1 MDLLGAYQFLPMCQ
15 QTDIEQI
22 HDLLQEGY
30 FSFEFDFLTLR
41 HSTFWEILWG
51 WGCRWFHGMLPCNY
65 CSFRDHPSRIS
76 ITKPCGFSGERGRKG
91 GGVRD
96 CLLHRVQMPGY
107 YFLIEPPG
115 VPAYPGIFHLSLD
128 CLRPPPTCHGA
139 AARQKPKLA
148 LGSLGTK
155 DRVDWI
161 PTIAQ
166 DLR

>member
-1 MDLLGAYQFLPMCQ
+1 MTCCRKVTLVLSLTF
-15 QTDIEQI
+15 
-22 HDLLQEGY
+22 
-30 FSFEFDFLTLR
+30 TLR
-41 HSTFWEILWG
+41 HSTFWEILWS
-51 WGCRWFHGMLPCNY
+51 WGCRWFHERLPCNY

-128 CLRPPPTCHGA
+128 CLPPPPTCHGA

-148 LGSLGTK
+148 LGTK
-155 DRVDWI
+155 DRVDWW
-161 PTIAQ
+161 PDPHDCPRSPIALGPQ
-166 DLR
+166 MSRRGRPAPQAGCRT